1 MVMMITA
8 SQNPPTYSMSHWFVW
23 SFGAFSGLGAGC
35 GMLVRVPV
43 TKSRLL
49 LMPYGVQVNSVE
61 RSFPVTIFS
70 LVKSDGSTTLISVT
84 L

>member
-35 GMLVRVPV
+35 GMLARVPV
-43 TKSRLL
+43 TKSHLL
-49 LMPYGVQVNSVE
+49 LMPYGVQVNSVA

-70 LVKSDGSTTLISVT
+70 LEKSDGSTTLISVT

>member
-70 LVKSDGSTTLISVT
+70 LEKSDGSTTLISVT